1 MMKKKY
7 QKKHTIGPNKARMLI
22 WAIDMVKVGGRHMVV
37 GTEVADIS
45 DGKKKK
51 KKYHRPKRRQ
61 NASFGPLK

>member
-37 GTEVADIS
+37 GTEVAGIS

-51 KKYHRPKRRQ
+51 KKKNIP
-61 NASFGPLK
+61 